1 MPQVGKEAQRG
12 DAVYPELEKS
22 GFKTGRHG
30 RGLEGVVESVPRVQE
45 GWSPL
50 EFSVGD
56 QTACG
61 TEECPLVPAPTPQA
75 AVRFKFTPQPGGCVF
90 PHLLCPLSFTC
101 WMARS
106 GPSVDQAQP
115 CAPRRDGQSHLCCGR
130 AEG

>member
-12 DAVYPELEKS
+12 DAVYPEQEKS

-75 AVRFKFTPQPGGCVF
+75 AVRFKFTPQPWWLCLS
-90 PHLLCPLSFTC
+90 PSSLSSLLHLLDGSLR
-101 WMARS
+101 AQRGS
-106 GPSVDQAQP
+106 GSALRPQEG
-115 CAPRRDGQSHLCCGR
+115 CAESSLLWKS
-130 AEG
+130 